1 VRSCRDGTWEEATA
15 LQGKGEDHHICC
27 LMPDRLVP
35 LGHGGGLSVSVLPEK
50 ELLQFRRLDRN
61 GVR

>member
-1 VRSCRDGTWEEATA
+1 
-15 LQGKGEDHHICC
+15 
-27 LMPDRLVP
+27 MPDRLVP

-50 ELLQFRRLDRN
+50 ELLQFRRLDRS

>member
-1 VRSCRDGTWEEATA
+1 MTA
-15 LQGKGEDHHICC
+15 LQGKGEGHHICC